1 MACGRDGR
9 QTFPVWSLVVMHIS
23 HLLLGKLSS
32 NVISVQIRTIQ
43 QIQLQKIALFGRH
56 AFPHS
61 NNARFWYGIH
71 SIVTSLTTTIRIAS
85 VLYWKKEFSIFIVY
99 LKSYIHNR

>member
-23 HLLLGKLSS
+23 HLLLGKQPIC
-32 NVISVQIRTIQ
+32 ISVQILENCPI
-43 QIQLQKIALFGRH
+43 FGD

-61 NNARFWYGIH
+61 NNAARFWYGIH
-71 SIVTSLTTTIRIAS
+71 SIVTSLTTIRIES
-85 VLYWKKEFSIFIVY
+85 GLYWKRKILAVQYFAIF
-99 LKSYIHNR
+99 

>member
-71 SIVTSLTTTIRIAS
+71 SIVTSLTTIRIAS
-85 VLYWKKEFSIFIVY
+85 VLYWKKNSVFLMSQSLSEIIYS
-99 LKSYIHNR
+99 